1 MAQNKMT
8 RQEYNKN
15 LVSNTLIPS
24 NYLYISHL
32 DEEDQFWILPNTPDS
47 ISDSML
53 SSFSPTTALGRT
65 APVYTYSGSGPRTV
79 QIDLKLHRDMLD
91 EANAG
96 ISNVKPEAGK
106 TYMDELLRALQA
118 IALPK
123 YNLSNKAIEP
133 PLLAL
138 RIENQI
144 FVKGVLSGSIG
155 LTYSGPLQ
163 SDGKFA
169 VVGLS
174 LIINEVDPY
183 DSTSVYK
190 NGGFRGCVNTL
201 RKGMGLEEN

>member
-47 ISDSML
+47 ISDSMS
-53 SSFSPTTALGRT
+53 SSFGNTTALGRT
-65 APVYTYSGSGPRTV
+65 APVYTYSQSGPRNV

-91 EANAG
+91 DANAG

-106 TYMDELLRALQA
+106 TYMEELIRALQS

-144 FVKGVLSGSIG
+144 FIKGVLNGQIG
-155 LTYSGPLQ
+155 LSYSGPIQ

-174 LIINEVDPY
+174 LNISEVDPY
-183 DSTSVYK
+183 DATSVYK

-201 RKGMGLEEN
+201 RKGMGLEDN

>member
-1 MAQNKMT
+1 MSRNEINKKIT
-8 RQEYNKN
+8 NNIYTN
-15 LVSNTLIPS
+15 

-32 DEEDQFWILPNTPDS
+32 DEDDQFWILPNTPKS
-47 ISDSML
+47 INDTMQSNFRDN
-53 SSFSPTTALGRT
+53 TALGRT
-65 APVYTYSGSGPRTV
+65 APVYTYSGSGPRNV
-79 QIDLKLHRDMLD
+79 QIALELHRDMLD
-91 EANAG
+91 DANIG
-96 ISNVKPEAGK
+96 ISNVDVEPGK
-106 TYMDELLRALQA
+106 DYMDSLLKALQA

-155 LTYSGPLQ
+155 LIYSGPIQ
-163 SDGKFA
+163 ADGKFA
-169 VVGLS
+169 IVTLNLS
-174 LIINEVDPY
+174 INEVDPY

>member
-1 MAQNKMT
+1 MQ
-8 RQEYNKN
+8 
-15 LVSNTLIPS
+15 
-24 NYLYISHL
+24 
-32 DEEDQFWILPNTPDS
+32 
-47 ISDSML
+47 
-53 SSFSPTTALGRT
+53 SSFGNTTALGRT
-65 APVYTYSGSGPRTV
+65 APVYTYSQSGPRNV

-91 EANAG
+91 EANVG

-106 TYMDELLRALQA
+106 TYMEELIRALQA

-133 PLLAL
+133 PLIAL

-144 FVKGVLSGSIG
+144 FIKGVLNGQIG
-155 LTYSGPLQ
+155 LTYSGPIQ

-174 LIINEVDPY
+174 LNISEVDPY
-183 DSTSVYK
+183 DATSVYK

-201 RKGMGLEEN
+201 KKGMGLEDS